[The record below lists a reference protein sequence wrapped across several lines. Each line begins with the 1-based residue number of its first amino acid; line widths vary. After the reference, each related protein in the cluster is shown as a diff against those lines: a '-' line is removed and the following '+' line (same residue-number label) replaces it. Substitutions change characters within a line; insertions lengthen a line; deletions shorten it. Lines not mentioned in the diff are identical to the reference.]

1 MMMTVR
7 GEVNL
12 STTIFYNMMSQIDFW
27 EMAAAFRSDRASE
40 GKIMLRKLKLN
51 AFRSKS
57 LFQLF
62 PYIDCLRRRRTNLC
76 QSDL

>member
-27 EMAAAFRSDRASE
+27 EMAAALRSDRAQAKE
-40 GKIMLRKLKLN
+40 KLCCE
-51 AFRSKS
+51 S
-57 LFQLF
+57 
-62 PYIDCLRRRRTNLC
+62 
-76 QSDL
+76 

>member
-40 GKIMLRKLKLN
+40 GKIVLRKLKLN
-51 AFRSKS
+51 AFRTQKQQIAFPVIS
-57 LFQLF
+57 L
-62 PYIDCLRRRRTNLC
+62 Y
-76 QSDL
+76 